1 MCVFLHWASINS
13 EIFAQ
18 LKEHYM
24 VKVLIRIETG
34 IYPSGINKY
43 LDTMYPLLYYINHN
57 THNTQSCI
65 QNKVLGNEFTSS
77 TKDRER
83 QWRMK
88 GNRNMYL
95 SLALSGSLWGPFYC
109 PLSVFGYH
117 LSRNVAVCPVK
128 IIVRTVTRKNC
139 H

>member
-1 MCVFLHWASINS
+1 MTVVTFLGFSALYMHKVKCVFLHWASINS

-43 LDTMYPLLYYINHN
+43 LDTVHPLLYYINHN

-65 QNKVLGNEFTSS
+65 QNKVLGNELSS
-77 TKDRER
+77 QVPPRTGR
-83 QWRMK
+83 
-88 GNRNMYL
+88 
-95 SLALSGSLWGPFYC
+95 GSQG
-109 PLSVFGYH
+109 
-117 LSRNVAVCPVK
+117 
-128 IIVRTVTRKNC
+128 
-139 H
+139 

>member
-43 LDTMYPLLYYINHN
+43 LDTVYPLLYYINHN

-65 QNKVLGNEFTSS
+65 QNKVLGNELSS
-77 TKDRER
+77 QVPPRTGR
-83 QWRMK
+83 
-88 GNRNMYL
+88 
-95 SLALSGSLWGPFYC
+95 GSQG
-109 PLSVFGYH
+109 
-117 LSRNVAVCPVK
+117 
-128 IIVRTVTRKNC
+128 
-139 H
+139 

>member
-1 MCVFLHWASINS
+1 MTAVTFLGFSAYMHKVMCVFLHWASINS

-65 QNKVLGNEFTSS
+65 QNKVLGNELSS
-77 TKDRER
+77 QVPPRTER
-83 QWRMK
+83 
-88 GNRNMYL
+88 
-95 SLALSGSLWGPFYC
+95 GSEG
-109 PLSVFGYH
+109 
-117 LSRNVAVCPVK
+117 
-128 IIVRTVTRKNC
+128 
-139 H
+139 